1 MEKGEKRLAP
11 HMDFPPSLP
20 GDKGS
25 VSPGVWGLQSLG
37 VQVKQAE
44 KPTEEKEAREI
55 LARAFRDRQTVF
67 PCGGGTSLSAG
78 VLPPSV
84 DLALDTTGMD
94 KMVNFDPLNLN
105 LEVSAGMT
113 LDRINEF
120 LAGQEK
126 GFFLP
131 LDPPWSSR
139 ATIGGAYAA
148 NSSGPLRLRYGT
160 LRDLVLGVRGIDSRG
175 REIAFGGKTVKNV
188 SGYDLTKFL
197 IGSAGS
203 LCLVTSVAIRVY
215 PLPDASSLCDLVFET
230 REELEKFLAA
240 LRSSVLLPSA
250 VLVTDLAGGPGVS
263 AAAGIRFR
271 VMIGFEGHGLAVDR
285 QNRDL
290 LKLAGE
296 FGGLGSA
303 RTGRDMMNQGIRLAL
318 EPVRSWR
325 DPLFLKVSVPIAQA
339 PRTFVALRRL
349 LHDHGFMGK
358 VALCA
363 ANGVI
368 FLYVEGVQEGGA
380 ERLVKDLR
388 DLIPAGG
395 GYVAPILAH
404 RNLLQGWGA
413 RVEPALHQLAF
424 QPIKDR
430 LDPTG
435 VFPPIL

>member
-1 MEKGEKRLAP
+1 LSP
-11 HMDFPPSLP
+11 DVDFPLNLP
-20 GDKGS
+20 DDPGS

-37 VQVKQAE
+37 VAVQQVE
-44 KPTEEKEAREI
+44 KPAGEREAREI
-55 LARAFRDRQTVF
+55 LTRAFQGRRTVF

-78 VLPPSV
+78 VLPQRV

-94 KMVNFDPLNLN
+94 KVVNFDPLNLN

-131 LDPPWSSR
+131 LDPPWSNR

-148 NSSGPLRLRYGT
+148 NSSGPMRLRYGT

-203 LCLVTSVAIRVY
+203 LCLVTSVTIRVY
-215 PLPDASSLCDLVFET
+215 PLPDSSSLFDLVFGT
-230 REELEKFLAA
+230 LEELEKFLAA

-250 VLVTDLAGGPGVS
+250 VMVMDLAGGPGVS
-263 AAAGIRFR
+263 DSAGIRFR
-271 VMIGFEGHGLAVDR
+271 VMIGFEGHGLAVER
-285 QNRDL
+285 QKRDL

-296 FGGLGSA
+296 FGGLGDA
-303 RTGRDMMNQGIRLAL
+303 RTGRDMMMEGIRSAMN
-318 EPVRSWR
+318 PARAWR
-325 DPLFLKVSVPIAQA
+325 DPLFLRISVPVVQG

-349 LHDHGFMGK
+349 LHDHGLPGK
-358 VALCA
+358 TTLDG

-368 FLYVEGVQEGGA
+368 WLYAEGVHEKTAGD
-380 ERLVKDLR
+380 LVKDMRNLV
-388 DLIPAGG
+388 PPGH

-404 RNLLQGWGA
+404 RSLLQGWGA
-413 RVEPALHQLAF
+413 RVEPSLHQLAF
-424 QPIKDR
+424 QPLKERI
-430 LDPTG
+430 DPTG

>member
-1 MEKGEKRLAP
+1 LAP
-11 HMDFPPSLP
+11 DMDFPSSPP
-20 GDKGS
+20 GDSGN

-37 VQVKQAE
+37 VQVEQVK
-44 KPTEEKEAREI
+44 KPAGEREAREI
-55 LARAFRDRQTVF
+55 LAQAFQGRQTVF
-67 PCGGGTSLSAG
+67 PCGGGTSLSTG
-78 VLPPSV
+78 VLPQSV
-84 DLALDTTGMD
+84 DLALDTTGMG
-94 KMVNFDPLNLN
+94 KVVNFDPLNLN

-113 LDRINEF
+113 LDQINEF

-148 NSSGPLRLRYGT
+148 NSSGPMRLRYGT

-175 REIAFGGKTVKNV
+175 REVAFGGKTVKNV

-203 LCLVTSVAIRVY
+203 LCLITSVAIRVY
-215 PLPDASSLCDLVFET
+215 PLPDASSLCDLVFGT
-230 REELEKFLAA
+230 LEELEKFLAA
-240 LRSSVLLPSA
+240 LRSSILVPSA
-250 VLVTDLAGGPGVS
+250 VVVTDLAGGPGVS
-263 AAAGIRFR
+263 DTAGIRFR
-271 VMIGFEGHGLAVDR
+271 VMIGFEGHRLAVER

-296 FGGLGSA
+296 FGGLGDA
-303 RTGRDMMNQGIRLAL
+303 RTGRDMMMEGIRSAVD
-318 EPVRSWR
+318 PGRSWR
-325 DPLFLKVSVPIAQA
+325 DPLFLKISVPIVQG
-339 PRTFVALRRL
+339 PRTFVALRRVI
-349 LHDHGFMGK
+349 HDHGLLGK
-358 VALCA
+358 TALFA

-368 FLYVEGVQEGGA
+368 LLYVEGVPEKTAGD
-380 ERLVKDLR
+380 LVKDLR
-388 DLIPAGG
+388 DLVPAGG
-395 GYVAPILAH
+395 GYVAPVLAH
-404 RNLLQGWGA
+404 RSLIERWGA

-424 QPIKDR
+424 QPIKER